1 MCIIVLYSDAA
12 ELVLYKSITFHS
24 KEEHGHSTVSE
35 IDYSYEF
42 IEDFQDPREEWY
54 FRLTSLFT
62 HKDNVFEA
70 RNVALHAVESSNVS
84 LSAIRMTSR
93 LNSTAG
99 NISPPRH
106 TNVPKNRN
114 NNWGP
119 KKFEKKN
126 HVIKL
131 MVCYVC
137 VCVCVCACTC
147 VCAYGMLIHV
157 VCGCCLCVFV
167 ITSLIQ

>member
-1 MCIIVLYSDAA
+1 M
-12 ELVLYKSITFHS
+12 
-24 KEEHGHSTVSE
+24 SE

-54 FRLTSLFT
+54 FHLTSFFT
-62 HKDNVFEA
+62 RKDNTLET
-70 RNVALHAVESSNVS
+70 RNVALHAIESSNVT

-106 TNVPKNRN
+106 THAPKNRN
-114 NNWGP
+114 NTWGP
-119 KKFEKKN
+119 KKFEKTN

-131 MVCYVC
+131 MVC
-137 VCVCVCACTC
+137 
-147 VCAYGMLIHV
+147 
-157 VCGCCLCVFV
+157 
-167 ITSLIQ
+167 

>member
-1 MCIIVLYSDAA
+1 M
-12 ELVLYKSITFHS
+12 LYKCITVQS
-24 KEEHGHSTVSE
+24 KEAQGHSTVSE

-62 HKDNVFEA
+62 RKDHSYSFDA
-70 RNVALHAVESSNVS
+70 RNTTMHAAESSMT
-84 LSAIRMTSR
+84 AFRMTSR
-93 LNSTAG
+93 LNSTSG
-99 NISPPRH
+99 HVSPPVH
-106 TNVPKNRN
+106 THAPKNRN

-131 MVCYVC
+131 MV
-137 VCVCVCACTC
+137 
-147 VCAYGMLIHV
+147 
-157 VCGCCLCVFV
+157 
-167 ITSLIQ
+167 